1 MRGGGFFNRTGPE
14 PDNPFKAFMRVLVV
28 VAIIAT
34 VIAFATRCKAENTNK
49 SPAPTVTGTP

>member
-1 MRGGGFFNRTGPE
+1 MSFFGRTGPE
-14 PDNPFKAFMRVLVV
+14 PDNPFKAFMRVLVA

-34 VIAFATRCKAENTNK
+34 LIAFATRCKAENTNK